1 MTEQSIDYE
10 GLRKLAEAAAAGP
23 WEAECDEDEGEIT
36 VNAGTALTEWTEYDD
51 DTKVGT
57 PSACYLAA
65 DRIIKRY
72 DMWDDDFRRAAADA
86 EFIAA
91 THPGVVLA
99 LLDRITELE
108 AAMLSAQPGSDST
121 TAPGSHDAE
130 AKIFGARA
138 YIAKTID
145 NIEELP
151 DDAPSWHHAEVIEML
166 GDVASELEGAVPD
179 DLAERANA
187 AAADWRRERES

>member
-10 GLRKLAEAAAAGP
+10 GLRKLAEAATAGP

-72 DMWDDDFRRAAADA
+72 DMWDGDFRRAAADA

-108 AAMLSAQPGSDST
+108 ATLAKVREWADRLGEVEFPGGRFAPDPHAREVRTILDSE
-121 TAPGSHDAE
+121 P
-130 AKIFGARA
+130 
-138 YIAKTID
+138 
-145 NIEELP
+145 
-151 DDAPSWHHAEVIEML
+151 
-166 GDVASELEGAVPD
+166 AVD